1 MAKQMIKAVGYLRTS
16 SAANVGQDKD
26 SDKRQRAAILAFAKA
41 NGFDVVDWYYDAA
54 VSGADPVDSRP
65 GFAEMLVRLTT
76 NGAKTIIVE
85 SPDRFARDLI
95 VQLTGHDLLRSMG
108 IALIPTTA
116 PDFFTDDTP
125 TAVLVRQVLGA
136 IAQFDKASTVAKLAA
151 ARKRKREATGEKV
164 EGRKSHAEKN
174 PELVAL
180 VRELHRKPRKGDR
193 MSLRAIA
200 VEVAK
205 QGHLNAN
212 DQPYNPKS
220 IAAMLK
226 QA

>member
-1 MAKQMIKAVGYLRTS
+1 MAKKSVKAVGYLRTS

-26 SDKRQRAAILAFAKA
+26 SDKRQRTAIAAYAKA
-41 NGFDVVDWYYDAA
+41 NGFEVVDWYYDAA
-54 VSGADPVDSRP
+54 VSGADPVGERP
-65 GFAEMLVRLTT
+65 GFAEMLVRLAT

-85 SPDRFARDLI
+85 SPDRFARDLV
-95 VQLTGHDLLRSMG
+95 VQLTGHDLLKGMG

-116 PDFFTDDTP
+116 PDFFTEETP
-125 TAVLVRQVLGA
+125 TAVLIRQVLGA

-174 PELVAL
+174 PDLVAL
-180 VRELHRKPRKGDR
+180 VHELHRKPRKGDR

-200 VEVAK
+200 DELAAK
-205 QGHLNAN
+205 GFVNAN
-212 DQPYNPKS
+212 GQPYNPKS
-220 IAAMLK
+220 VAAMLK

>member
-1 MAKQMIKAVGYLRTS
+1 MARQTVKAVGYLRTS

-26 SDKRQRAAILAFAKA
+26 SDKRQRTAIEAFAKA
-41 NGFDVVDWYYDAA
+41 NGFVIVDWYYDAA
-54 VSGADPVDSRP
+54 VSGADPVDVRP
-65 GFAEMLVRLTT
+65 GFAEMLVRLST

-95 VQLTGHDLLRSMG
+95 VQLTGHDLLKGMG

-136 IAQFDKASTVAKLAA
+136 IAQFEKASTVAKLAA
-151 ARKRKREATGEKV
+151 ARKRKKVETGAKV

-193 MSLRAIA
+193 MSLRQIA
-200 VEVAK
+200 EELAARGLV
-205 QGHLNAN
+205 NAN
-212 DQPYNPKS
+212 GQPYNPKS
-220 IAAMLK
+220 VAAMLK
-226 QA
+226 QG